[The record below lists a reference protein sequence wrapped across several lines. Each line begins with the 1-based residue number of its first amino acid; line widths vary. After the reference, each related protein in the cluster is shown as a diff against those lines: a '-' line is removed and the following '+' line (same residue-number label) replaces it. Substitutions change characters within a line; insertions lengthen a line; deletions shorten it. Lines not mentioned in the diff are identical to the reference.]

1 MLESSGFDFRNR
13 HPQKVLLKLTKR
25 YGLGKESKVA
35 RVAYSISLDMYRTF
49 APLKQ
54 TSTSMAFACIEL
66 AGRLLDEPL
75 ENIQS
80 EEEYSQ
86 WHTSRDEVMGMYG
99 TATDFVLLLLPL
111 HPSSL
116 QKANEN
122 TFQKQCSISSNST
135 PTTAVQPQSAQI
147 SPLIYSS
154 TSASH

>member
-1 MLESSGFDFRNR
+1 MFESHSRGVIGLERLMLESSGFDFRNR

-75 ENIQS
+75 ENIDS

-86 WHTSRDEVMGMYG
+86 WHTSRDEVMGMYRM
-99 TATDFVLLLLPL
+99 PL
-111 HPSSL
+111 NILSPS
-116 QKANEN
+116 
-122 TFQKQCSISSNST
+122 
-135 PTTAVQPQSAQI
+135 
-147 SPLIYSS
+147 
-154 TSASH
+154 